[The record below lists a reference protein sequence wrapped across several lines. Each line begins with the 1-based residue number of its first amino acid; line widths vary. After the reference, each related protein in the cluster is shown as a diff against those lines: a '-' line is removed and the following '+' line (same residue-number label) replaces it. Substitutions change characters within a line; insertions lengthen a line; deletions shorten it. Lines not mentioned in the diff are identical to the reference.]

1 MKILFAA
8 DGSMYSEMA
17 VNMLQALELR
27 PQTEITVTTVVPE
40 HTFLGGLTLQ
50 RLRGKAVKEQIRKA
64 HEEGALQMLHGFVET
79 LREIGLEVETVVAW
93 GSPAEQILE
102 LARDTRAD
110 LIVIGAKGLDNSPR
124 FPLGSVAQKVMKYAD
139 TSVLL
144 AREKRKGIRRVL
156 LATDGS
162 KHSDAAARFLLDL
175 PLPKKS
181 KVFLVTS
188 LESHV
193 AALLKMPTLDL
204 ETNWKILLE
213 LQAAEEQAA
222 KKLTAKTEGLF
233 RGKNYYTETMVL
245 RGEPAH
251 EILMAAKTLNP
262 DLVVVGAK
270 GLTGIETF
278 LLGSVAQRVA
288 RFSRYSV
295 LIVRARKR

>member
-1 MKILFAA
+1 LKILFAA

-222 KKLTAKTEGLF
+222 KRLTA
-233 RGKNYYTETMVL
+233 L
-245 RGEPAH
+245 RGCSGGRIT
-251 EILMAAKTLNP
+251 ILRPWFYAAS
-262 DLVVVGAK
+262 
-270 GLTGIETF
+270 
-278 LLGSVAQRVA
+278 LLR
-288 RFSRYSV
+288 RY
-295 LIVRARKR
+295 